1 MGDFN
6 SLVTPGSSSES
17 NFFINNNN
25 NNNNCDHIS
34 ESISPASNLLSRITR
49 ADIDTD
55 ENPYDK

>member
-6 SLVTPGSSSES
+6 SLVTPGSSSDS

-25 NNNNCDHIS
+25 NNNNSDHIS

-55 ENPYDK
+55 ENPYNK